1 MNRLILVSALLF
13 CFVLPLLAADSAVE
27 PFIGQWALFL
37 PGGAGWLEVRQDAGF
52 IDADLLWY
60 GGSVVPVNDAYVDG
74 ETLVVTRVNKQVVKR
89 DQNKE
94 PKREFMRTEMFKFM
108 FFGDQLVGKQI
119 NPKGDGSGIETVT
132 FTGKKIPPVPPAP
145 DLAKVKFGKAVKL
158 FNGTDLAGWRLVEEK
173 NVNGWKVADGI
184 LINDPVQQEGKPHIN
199 YGNLRTVEE
208 FEDFNLKL
216 QVNVPANSN
225 SGIYLRGIYEIQVM
239 DSYGHELDSHNMGGV
254 YSRITPTVAAEK
266 PAGEWQDVEMT
277 LCDRH
282 ITVVL
287 NGKTIIDNQP
297 VYGVTGG
304 ALTACQFCPGPIYL
318 QGDHGTVMYRNIEI
332 KPILKK

>member
-1 MNRLILVSALLF
+1 MNRLILVFALLF
-13 CFVLPLLAADSAVE
+13 CMMLPVWAADSAVE
-27 PFIGQWALFL
+27 PFLGQWALFL
-37 PGGAGWLEVRQDAGF
+37 PHGAGWLEVRQDEGF

-60 GGSVVPVNDAYVDG
+60 GGSVEPVNDAYFDG
-74 ETLVVTRVNKQVVKR
+74 NTLVVTRVNKQVVKK
-89 DQNKE
+89 NKNPE
-94 PKREFMRTEMFKFM
+94 LRREFMLTEMYKFK
-108 FFGDQLVGKQI
+108 FFGDQLVGEQI
-119 NPKGDGSGIETVT
+119 YPKGDGTGVESMT
-132 FTGKKIPPVPPAP
+132 FTCKKIPPVPPAP
-145 DLAKVKFGKAVKL
+145 DLAKVKYGKSVKL
-158 FNGTDLAGWRLVEEK
+158 FNGVDLTCWKLVEE
-173 NVNGWKVADGI
+173 NSVNGWKVVDGV

-199 YGNLRTVEE
+199 YGNLRTVDE

-225 SGIYLRGIYEIQVM
+225 SGIYLRGIYEVQVM
-239 DSYGHELDSHNMGGV
+239 DSYGHELDSHNMGAI
-254 YSRITPTVAAEK
+254 YSRIKPTEAAEK
-266 PAGEWQDVEMT
+266 PAGEWQDLDMT

-287 NGKTIIDNQP
+287 NGKKIIDNQP